1 MKAYIKREKIIKFGD
16 TEIEKQ
22 TYQQHKEP
30 ISIKTIDIHRKAKS
44 NKACLG
50 KKGFKYF
57 IGYINTN
64 FHNNEIPKEETF
76 FLFLEKEKEKGR
88 KNPQERYKNLTD
100 EEK

>member
-44 NKACLG
+44 NKASLG
-50 KKGFKYF
+50 KKGLNILLATSIQISITMKYQ
-57 IGYINTN
+57 
-64 FHNNEIPKEETF
+64 KKKLF
-76 FLFLEKEKEKGR
+76 FFF
-88 KNPQERYKNLTD
+88 
-100 EEK
+100 